1 MLKNHHFVDG
11 SFGPDLA
18 TLHTAEKIKIY
29 YDKPII
35 METDGET
42 MLLVPEHFPLIME
55 RTEPCIR
62 ILESDN
68 QTIDKGTVRA
78 E

>member
-1 MLKNHHFVDG
+1 
-11 SFGPDLA
+11 
-18 TLHTAEKIKIY
+18 
-29 YDKPII
+29 

-78 E
+78 N

>member
-1 MLKNHHFVDG
+1 MLTKEQLNVDYLL
-11 SFGPDLA
+11 S
-18 TLHTAEKIKIY
+18 HTADENEQVSDSKPISAYLVHIKIT
-29 YDKPII
+29 KIGMPR
-35 METDGET
+35 
-42 MLLVPEHFPLIME
+42 HFPLIME

-78 E
+78 N